1 MVFVSIMTK
10 FVDPAFNL
18 SAFTCPHCGVLAQ
31 QVWERVF
38 GESVDDETYPI
49 DGINF
54 NFCLNNDCKGICIW
68 LNQELVYPLGSLAPL
83 PHDEMPDD
91 VKNDYLEARLVVG
104 LSPRSAAAL
113 LRLALQKLM
122 KHLGEPGKNINDD
135 IKNLVKKGLPVGIQK
150 AFDSLRVY
158 GNEAVHPE
166 EIDLTNDSKTVLKL
180 FGLMNLIVYHMIIAP
195 MEIEELFEGI
205 PQEKKDGI
213 IVRDCK

>member
-1 MVFVSIMTK
+1 MELYSRSKSENLKLF
-10 FVDPAFNL
+10 FNY
-18 SAFTCPHCGVLAQ
+18 S
-31 QVWERVF
+31 
-38 GESVDDETYPI
+38 
-49 DGINF
+49 
-54 NFCLNNDCKGICIW
+54 
-68 LNQELVYPLGSLAPL
+68 LGSLAPL

-195 MEIEELFEGI
+195 MEIKELFEGI